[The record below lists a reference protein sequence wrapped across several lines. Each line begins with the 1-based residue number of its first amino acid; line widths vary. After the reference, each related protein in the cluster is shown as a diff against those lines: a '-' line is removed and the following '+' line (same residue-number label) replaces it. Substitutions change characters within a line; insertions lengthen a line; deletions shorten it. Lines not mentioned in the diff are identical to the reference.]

1 MTTRDT
7 DQAKQQKWIAS
18 PEKELYQSY
27 SVDEDKERTNVHYE
41 QPVEFFN
48 LITGGEWNVYSCN
61 IWDTATND
69 TESQEAKLD
78 LLAQLMD
85 LKPGMRILDVG
96 CGWGGPMVYLSKKY
110 GVQAVGLTLSA
121 KQKKFVEERIAKQGV
136 DAQVIE
142 CHWENYEDERGFD
155 AVYTDEVIVHF
166 NRLGDY
172 FKKVYS
178 LLNSGGR
185 MLNKELHFT
194 HPQYSKMTRA
204 MSFINEIY
212 GSTGNY
218 RTLADELALANQ
230 AGFDAQRIVQLPLS
244 NYLKTID
251 RWTGNMREHKAQ
263 LEELVGHEYYR
274 RFLTYLKIIRHIF
287 MTSTMTI
294 DIIVSH
300 KIDQLDAIAGD

>member
-7 DQAKQQKWIAS
+7 DQAKQPKWVSS

-27 SVDEDKERTNVHYE
+27 SVDEDKDRTNVHYE

-61 IWDTATND
+61 IWDTATTD

-110 GVQAVGLTLSA
+110 GVQAVGLTLST
-121 KQKKFVEERIAKQGV
+121 KQKKYVEERIARNGV

-142 CHWENYEDERGFD
+142 CHWENYEDDRGFD

-218 RTLADELALANQ
+218 RTLADELLLANQ
-230 AGFDAQRIVQLPLS
+230 AGFEVQRIVQLPIG
-244 NYLKTID
+244 NYLTTID
-251 RWTGNMREHKAQ
+251 HWTRNMREHKAR
-263 LEELVGHEYYR
+263 LEALVGREYYR

-287 MTSTMTI
+287 TTSTMTL
-294 DIIVSH
+294 DVIVSH
-300 KIDQLDAIAGD
+300 KIDQLDPIAVE